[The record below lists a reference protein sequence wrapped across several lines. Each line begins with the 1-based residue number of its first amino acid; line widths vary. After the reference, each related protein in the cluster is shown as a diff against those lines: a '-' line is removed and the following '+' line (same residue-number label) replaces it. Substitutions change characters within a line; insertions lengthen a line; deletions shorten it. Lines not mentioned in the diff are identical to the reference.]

1 MALFTEDEITCMKVA
16 AKLLPQLEGA
26 RSAGLNPT
34 WTIYVLSLLEGDACC
49 QYSQE
54 EAKLR
59 IEKATQKMFDMSAD
73 DYIQKKVM
81 PEYKKFKAEK
91 L

>member
-16 AKLLPQLEGA
+16 AKLLPQLEGS
-26 RSAGLNPT
+26 RNAGVNPA

-59 IEKATQKMFDMSAD
+59 IEDATQKMFGMSAD
-73 DYIQKKVM
+73 EYIQTKVM
-81 PEYKKFKAEK
+81 PQYIKFKAEY